1 MAVYVDAGAAADLQ
15 AAGGTMIADYGAYA
29 LWRVPPSTAVGRE
42 GVTVAG
48 DLDKIELRDTAINTA
63 DDVEPSVASDLRD
76 AAGRNGKELRLVQFA
91 GPIKP
96 EWVDGLRKSGL
107 KIVSYLPPNGYIVLG
122 DASAVQ
128 ALVTRAASDQLISFE
143 GPFRPAYR
151 LEPALAERRDD
162 GGTVDVV
169 VQVVAGETADL
180 AAVKT
185 LGKTLAQ
192 DNTVAGFTNVEL
204 RVSASTLVDLVRLP
218 AVVNVERRQLPKLL
232 DEKQDQIL
240 AGNISTVGG
249 KKVPS
254 STGYLSWLNGRGL
267 STNAA
272 NHP

>member
-1 MAVYVDAGAAADLQ
+1 MMIGRDRVRTRPWWRGVAVAAVCVGATGTILATPSATASVPVEHRRPSGDDRVAVYVDAGAAADLQ

-185 LGKTLAQ
+185 LGKTVKSRV
-192 DNTVAGFTNVEL
+192 VA
-204 RVSASTLVDLVRLP
+204 
-218 AVVNVERRQLPKLL
+218 
-232 DEKQDQIL
+232 
-240 AGNISTVGG
+240 
-249 KKVPS
+249 
-254 STGYLSWLNGRGL
+254 
-267 STNAA
+267 
-272 NHP
+272 